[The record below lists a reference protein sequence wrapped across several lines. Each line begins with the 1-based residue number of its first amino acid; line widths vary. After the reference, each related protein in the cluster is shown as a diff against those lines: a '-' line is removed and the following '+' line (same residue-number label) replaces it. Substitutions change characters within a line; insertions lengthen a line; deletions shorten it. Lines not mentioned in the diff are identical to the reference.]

1 MKTHI
6 WPLLATRA
14 ALALLFGLLT
24 LAWPGITLLALVVL
38 FGAWC
43 LVDGVSLAISTVR
56 GDDDRRRRWADAL
69 GAVASVGLGVVT
81 LVWPGLTALGLTILI
96 GAWLV
101 ASGAAETIAAIR
113 WRQVLTREWVLVLSG
128 VLSIVLGIVLL
139 AAPAPGAFALS
150 QVIGIYAI
158 VYAAMLGTMA
168 VRVHH
173 WEREHPTVGFRAA
186 SATG

>member
-1 MKTHI
+1 
-6 WPLLATRA
+6 
-14 ALALLFGLLT
+14 
-24 LAWPGITLLALVVL
+24 
-38 FGAWC
+38 
-43 LVDGVSLAISTVR
+43 
-56 GDDDRRRRWADAL
+56 
-69 GAVASVGLGVVT
+69 
-81 LVWPGLTALGLTILI
+81 
-96 GAWLV
+96 
-101 ASGAAETIAAIR
+101 
-113 WRQVLTREWVLVLSG
+113 

-173 WEREHPTVGFRAA
+173 WEREHPTVGLRAA

>member
-6 WPLLATRA
+6 WPLLASRA
-14 ALALLFGLLT
+14 VLALIFGLLT
-24 LAWPGITLLALVVL
+24 VAWPGITLLALVVL
-38 FGAWC
+38 FGVWC
-43 LVDGVSLAISTVR
+43 LIDGLSLAISTVR
-56 GDDDRRRRWADAL
+56 GDDDSRRRWADGL

-101 ASGAAETIAAIR
+101 VGGLAETIAAIR
-113 WRQVLTREWVLVLSG
+113 WRRVLTREWVLVLSG
-128 VLSIVLGIVLL
+128 VLSVILGIVLL
-139 AAPAPGAFALS
+139 AAPAPGALALS